1 MTHVGNPSTGRE
13 FGITPQTLPPS
24 KPVSLRELDAFK
36 GEIWELYQQY
46 PVEVVQEKMKNNG
59 IYAR

>member
-1 MTHVGNPSTGRE
+1 MTHVSNPPAGRQ
-13 FGITPQTLPPS
+13 FGIAPQTLQPS

-36 GEIWELYQQY
+36 EEIEELYQQY